1 MRALYSNNLIQRNN
15 KIEGDKKKKSQVYDK
30 GREPNKGREL
40 QKIRP
45 KKDPCNK
52 NAKMQKPFP
61 WSECGA
67 HCSSP
72 KKNVNSETSTR

>member
-1 MRALYSNNLIQRNN
+1 MTKEENQTKEENS
-15 KIEGDKKKKSQVYDK
+15 K
-30 GREPNKGREL
+30 
-40 QKIRP
+40 KIRP

-52 NAKMQKPFP
+52 NTKMQKPFP

-72 KKNVNSETSTR
+72 KNKRK